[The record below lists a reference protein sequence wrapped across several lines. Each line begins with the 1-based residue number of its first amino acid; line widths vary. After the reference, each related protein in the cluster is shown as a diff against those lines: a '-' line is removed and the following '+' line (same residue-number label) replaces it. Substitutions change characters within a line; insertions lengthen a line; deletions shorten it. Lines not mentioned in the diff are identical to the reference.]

1 MPNDIF
7 PESFKSPK
15 CIEIIFN
22 CLRNVDK
29 QTKDIYIL
37 THWTQDHSNFKG
49 KKQLKDLTESLNF
62 LSNKFKEY
70 EEDGVK
76 KDKIIEDF
84 KSEVDSLSIKVE
96 NLRNSLTSKNNTKEE
111 TAS

>member
-1 MPNDIF
+1 ML
-7 PESFKSPK
+7 KK
-15 CIEIIFN
+15 CGQAN
-22 CLRNVDK
+22 KGYL
-29 QTKDIYIL
+29 YINTL
-37 THWTQDHSNFKG
+37 NTRPSNFKG
-49 KKQLKDLTESLNF
+49 KKQLKDLTESINF

-84 KSEVDSLSIKVE
+84 KSEIDSLSIKVE
-96 NLRNSLTSKNNTKEE
+96 NLRNSLTSKNHTEEE